1 MLRVENEMDIL
12 NTYILIII
20 MVDKILVTVYYI
32 KLMNLNRT

>member
-1 MLRVENEMDIL
+1 MLRVEGEMDIL

>member
-1 MLRVENEMDIL
+1 MLRVEDEMDIL

>member
-1 MLRVENEMDIL
+1 MLRVEGEMDIL

-20 MVDKILVTVYYI
+20 MLDKILVTVYYI